1 MIKKGAQ
8 SFPVFHPALDTGKIL
23 LPTGTSKLAQIF
35 LSFVQCAGGID
46 ILPARSH
53 FLHVLIANIFG
64 GAADLLDD
72 AAL

>member
-8 SFPVFHPALDTGKIL
+8 NFPVFHPALDTGRIL
-23 LPTGTSKLAQIF
+23 LPTGSSKLAQIF

-46 ILPARSH
+46 FLPACSH
-53 FLHVLIANIFG
+53 FLHVFIADIFG
-64 GAADLLDD
+64 GTADLLDD